1 MSSFDESKGYIG
13 NIIERDETGKERVI
27 YYNEPIIYDSDE
39 DKFRKYKDHIAY
51 IIPVIF
57 QSDKYSFEEI
67 KHMKKMAM
75 DTLISYNSND
85 NLYIDINSI
94 EEFNNKSSE
103 PLYLQ
108 EYINTNTEFI
118 EKIAYEYGFN
128 TLNTIINMDGAE
140 IDSIEVVVTG
150 EKNMDKCMELKLE
163 LSELYELDL
172 SQIKV
177 YWRKMWIY

>member
-13 NIIERDETGKERVI
+13 NIIERDKTGKERVI

-67 KHMKKMAM
+67 KYMKKMAM
-75 DTLISYNSND
+75 DTLISYNSNN

-94 EEFNNKSSE
+94 EEFNNK
-103 PLYLQ
+103 
-108 EYINTNTEFI
+108 N
-118 EKIAYEYGFN
+118 KG
-128 TLNTIINMDGAE
+128 
-140 IDSIEVVVTG
+140 
-150 EKNMDKCMELKLE
+150 KK
-163 LSELYELDL
+163 
-172 SQIKV
+172 
-177 YWRKMWIY
+177 